1 MNQNRP
7 DNERTPR
14 IVTLDFNGGNRIYR
28 NRELGMN
35 IPVRIAPSGISADRA
50 RALAAALNREYA
62 GSSVQFEVGVNSTET
77 ASAVRIGRTD
87 DFDRYGAFLGLA
99 EGIGSGDAFVLLDDS
114 ADDAELVDVI
124 RHEAGHILGTL
135 DHGGAD
141 LARYALFSTEYD
153 YSKAFLDAEGET
165 RRQYLKKKTTITTT
179 LISGSDDDY
188 NFTVGAYETTT
199 ETTYEYGSYQRAY
212 DEENY
217 TWYWP
222 SPPATEYV
230 EENYSY
236 KAYQTLSGKHAKYRI
251 GNSGG
256 TITACTA
263 QYITVKG
270 LVYRDKTNTYGYVN
284 GSNTYTTNLEYS
296 APRISRG
303 VAEGCIS
310 TSLEVTGNAFA
321 TGCKAAKITV
331 AGEVYAWD
339 GWGGDDLPYGD
350 YTVFHAVLENS
361 TVVGTNG
368 SFWAT
373 YDYEEDNLTGLY
385 PSVLKVDFGGTASH
399 VTVKSSNVHIG
410 DGGAGEEGSKTA
422 KQWNLLGNAVVN
434 NLVVDGGDVNVYC
447 GGELNNAKI
456 KGTLRIG
463 DGAHLGGTINTTRVE
478 LANVVPNTTI
488 TIKLDLR
495 DFAKANYTET
505 QRVDKDE
512 HNYVLRKI
520 EYFAN
525 YTTRTT
531 EYTCFCDKDGD
542 VRYDDITVTYDT
554 FDNKDGRFDMT
565 NWKYTFEA
573 DIGSVDATAMPYI
586 VVDFGGTEKMFDR
599 GTLKFNYPSTNQ
611 KIQFQMNS
619 NELKWEEQW
628 SEGDNA
634 SYTGTILYD
643 ASLYGEAADVL
654 WLEYGEDPEAE
665 YTIDLAPEMAGAT
678 EITAITTAGT
688 GDGALPDA
696 EIKGTTLV
704 VKGDRVQD
712 GNLVVKA
719 EDPAH
724 LDHECELELL
734 VVPEE
739 IPVIGKL
746 GAKHYSSML
755 KRAQKDHIT
764 TISDVLPYNIH
775 TKIFGLAFDLT
786 NMGIT
791 LTVNWTEP
799 SMELK
804 LQGKMEWKLGKG
816 TAGTGRNLKLV
827 VDLSGDENFITIT
840 NKKGEYSWNIVGELK
855 VPDFKI
861 GKFQFSNMSLKVD
874 KGNYAFIATGY
885 VQLPWIKYAFG
896 GSLGI
901 VDGYLDSMAIGTD
914 NLNIPLGSTGLFLQ
928 KIEGGIS
935 GIATEVNLT
944 FNGTFGLTAGPKI
957 SVDFVDWLGIDSG
970 EYSLCEIT
978 LSGSLSTSGELE
990 GKSNCVI
997 LGGLATGGGSAG
1009 IKNGELFSTGTYTF
1023 LNNSISIKGEL
1034 HAGTG
1039 GITITGKGTASVP
1052 REKYFGPLAGFEMSA
1067 NVEAAVHRTASD
1079 SYVTAW
1085 QVVSLF
1091 GNNFS
1096 IGFKCTFEGTVTLLG
1111 ATDLLHE
1118 EERGLRMLK
1127 SNIPVQSESL
1137 AAPLSVGNEPS
1148 ASKTVTVNNS
1158 GVSLFQFNLT
1168 SSSASV
1174 SLTCDGAEYTQ
1185 AAIAAGNFENMQ
1197 VVSELSGE
1205 TYITIA
1211 VNNAASGEW
1220 TMNAYDDENAT
1231 FGVYGVEGGM
1241 RKPVITI
1248 KAGDSGRSASIG
1260 YALGDLAGLENV
1272 RLSIYRT
1279 EEDAGYTGQ
1288 RLVVIDKPEAEGNWE
1303 WVMNDEIAGGDYA
1316 FYLMVESSGQTPV
1329 YSDISKAYTFRTVD
1343 TEAPDQIQ
1351 VVTCEWK
1358 STGTVISWDEPW
1370 DDHGVAGY
1378 KIRYTTGDEDMA
1390 EADATTN
1397 TFTFDKVPNGTYDFQ
1412 VAAYDAAGNL
1422 SAWSEQQSCLVLT
1435 AENAT
1440 YKDLTL
1446 AEPLELDEYESAVN
1460 ITGGDISI
1468 TTAANSLL
1476 SGSTVGNAEIS
1487 GILNASTVAGK
1498 AVLLADGT
1506 ACAITVNGKF
1516 EIRSGTANGVTV
1528 AEDGSLVIAKG
1539 AAAKNITVN
1548 AGGSV
1553 TLQDGAEYEGLV
1565 LDYGSSLILP
1575 DGNIYRLTG
1584 DIRTAGALNTRTFL
1598 FANGHKI
1605 VFEQYRQT
1613 GEMTNPGTE
1622 YARDDVA
1629 FMTDFDKLGTG
1640 VLEIEIDSGSPGNY
1654 KIADKVASFNGTIT
1668 VVDHA
1673 TGASAAVGFDDYT
1686 LVGESLCMLVK
1697 SDAGYG
1703 TSSLYLLTRTA
1714 AVDAPTITVSGADGD
1729 WTDVITVTVD
1739 SPCVKRTC
1747 RYSLNEDMSDAV
1759 VVTSDSNDPFV
1770 LEKSALT
1777 ANATYYLQ
1785 AKVESSYGVES
1796 PWSET
1801 ASFTVV
1807 PKYSG
1812 PVLTVTAEKLGTTY
1826 IVLTASGME
1835 GSESSIDAY
1844 DFRYADNPEMDNAV
1858 SRTSYQNEA
1867 WIDRDYFVEGQDYYI
1882 QVRAMSR
1889 GEWGEWG
1896 PTLVYNTEGYDYDG
1910 ITVGDGCKYTY
1921 LQLNGGKKARNITVT
1936 TGGIVYGGGAKGAVD
1951 GITLNDGIFY
1961 ASCPVTDA
1969 VVNGGLFALQ
1979 TAGSVSD
1986 LIVNG
1991 GTAALMFGTLNG
2003 AIIGAD
2009 ATMDITNG
2017 IYEPTITGTILI
2029 RGGMQVYE
2037 DHPGITT
2044 DASFIFDLGAHESE
2058 AMRERMFIDY
2068 ISPLGGTSSFTVKL
2082 DDTPEAG
2089 DYKLTN
2095 LAEWDTISLVL
2106 AANDGTELGVM
2117 APGGEAIRF
2126 NGLSYSLVQQ
2136 DTAVSLHVSG
2146 SGPSPEPPTPSK
2158 YVAKSD
2164 VDGNGVSDVM
2174 FVWTGEHGEGNYQ
2187 HGYWMNGTS
2196 EWRSQNGGHP
2206 AEWVNLGC
2214 CDMAGDGK
2222 ADSVL
2227 VGNVVVNG
2235 VRGAYIGY
2243 YADAVDT
2250 DANWT
2255 NIGYLNNAD
2264 DIDWK
2269 NAVGNLTGGTANSI
2283 VWYAPELY
2291 ALGAWT
2297 DGTDSWTTI
2306 SNSFGG
2312 ADWVLVGCGDF
2323 DGDGKDSVVMS
2334 GANGTYLYAA
2344 DLNGTSASLGSANWS
2359 GWEVRAIGDF
2369 SGDGKD
2375 DIVAF
2380 HKETG
2385 LVAMWGDGDAVNNWS
2400 LLGQLDANDWFVVG
2414 AGDYNGDQKDD
2425 LLVRQYS
2432 TGMLGYY
2439 ASGDTTQWN
2448 TLGYGVDM
2456 SWTVIA

>member
-1 MNQNRP
+1 MATLPKHDTQTNR
-7 DNERTPR
+7 T
-14 IVTLDFNGGNRIYR
+14 VVLDFNGGTQVYR
-28 NRELGMN
+28 NPELGLN
-35 IPVRIAPSGISADRA
+35 IPAQIKPGEFSAARRA
-50 RALAAALNREYA
+50 GLVSKLNLEYA
-62 GSSVQFEVGVNSTET
+62 SHGVHFTTDAMPGAST
-77 ASAVRIGRTD
+77 VRIGRTD
-87 DFDRYGAFLGLA
+87 AFDHFGRFLGLA
-99 EGIGSGDAFVLLDDS
+99 EGIGSGDAFVLLDAS
-114 ADDAELVDVI
+114 AKDAELAAVI

-135 DHGGAD
+135 DHGGTG
-141 LARYALFSTEYD
+141 LARYALFWTEYD
-153 YSKAFLDAEGET
+153 YSKAFVDAAHEQY
-165 RRQYLKKKTTITTT
+165 RQYLKRKSTVTNTC
-179 LISGSDDDY
+179 ISGSDDDDS
-188 NFTVGAYETTT
+188 FTVGAYETST
-199 ETTYEYGSYQRAY
+199 ETYYEYGSYQSLY
-212 DEENY
+212 DPDHD

-230 EENYSY
+230 EENYTF
-236 KAYQTLSGKHAKYRI
+236 KAYQSLSGKHAKYRI
-251 GNSGG
+251 DNSGG

-263 QYITVKG
+263 QYITVKE
-270 LVYRDKTNTYGYVN
+270 LVYRDRTDTYGYVN
-284 GSNTYTTNLEYS
+284 GSSTYTTSLVYS

-303 VAEGCIS
+303 VAEGCKS
-310 TSLEVTGNAFA
+310 TTLNVTGNAFA
-321 TGCKAAKITV
+321 TDCKAAKITV

-368 SFWAT
+368 TYWAT

-385 PSVLKVDFGGTASH
+385 SSGLEVNFGGTASH
-399 VTVKSSNVHIG
+399 VTVQSGSVTIG
-410 DGGAGEEGSKTA
+410 YGGALEAGSTTA
-422 KQWNLLGNAVVN
+422 KQWKLLGNAVVN
-434 NLVVDGGDVNVYC
+434 NLVVDDGDVNVYY

-478 LANVVPNTTI
+478 LANVVPTTTI

-531 EYTCFCDKDGD
+531 EYTCFRDKDGD
-542 VRYDDITVTYDT
+542 VRYDDIRVTYDT
-554 FDNKDGRFDMT
+554 FDNLDGRFDMT

-586 VVDFGGTEKMFDR
+586 VVDFGGTEKMFDS
-599 GTLKFNYPSTNQ
+599 GKLKFNYPSTNR

-628 SEGDNA
+628 SEGDNS

-665 YTIDLAPEMAGAT
+665 YTIELAPEMAGAT

-724 LDHECELELL
+724 LDHECALELL

-746 GAKHYSSML
+746 GAKHYSDML

-764 TISDVLPYNIH
+764 QISDVLPYNIH

-901 VDGYLDSMAIGTD
+901 TDGYLDSMAIGTD
-914 NLNIPLGSTGLFLQ
+914 NLNILLGGTGLFLQ

-935 GIATEVNLT
+935 GIATDLNLS
-944 FNGTFGLTAGPKI
+944 FNGTLGLTAGPKI
-957 SVDFVDWLGIDSG
+957 SVEFVDWLGIDSG
-970 EYSLCEIT
+970 EYSLCEMT
-978 LSGSLSTSGELE
+978 LTGTLSTSGELE

-1009 IKNGELFSTGTYTF
+1009 IKDGELFVSGTYTF
-1023 LNNSISIKGEL
+1023 LNNCISIKGEM
-1034 HAGTG
+1034 HAGLG

-1067 NVEAAVHRTASD
+1067 NVEAAVNRHASD
-1079 SYVTAW
+1079 SYVLAW
-1085 QVVSLF
+1085 QAVSLF

-1096 IGFKCTFEGTVTLLG
+1096 IGFKSTFEGEVTLLG
-1111 ATDLLHE
+1111 ATDLLKE
-1118 EERGLRMLK
+1118 EERDLRTLK
-1127 SNIPVQSESL
+1127 SNIPVRSESV
-1137 AAPLSVGNEPS
+1137 AAPLRDGAEPS
-1148 ASKTVTVNNS
+1148 ASKTVTVNYS
-1158 GVSLFQFNLT
+1158 GLSLFQFNLT

-1197 VVSELSGE
+1197 VVSELSGDMF
-1205 TYITIA
+1205 ITIA

-1241 RKPVITI
+1241 QKPVI
-1248 KAGDSGRSASIG
+1248 ASITVGADARSSTIG
-1260 YALGDLAGLENV
+1260 YTLGDLAGLENV
-1272 RLSIYRT
+1272 RLSVYRT
-1279 EEDAGYTGQ
+1279 GKEAGYTGQ
-1288 RLVVIDKPEAEGNWE
+1288 RLVVIDKPEAEGTWE
-1303 WVMNDEIAGGDYA
+1303 WVMNDELAGGDYA
-1316 FYLMVESSGQTPV
+1316 FYLMVESNGQTPV

-1358 STGTVISWDEPW
+1358 STGTVISWEEPW

-1378 KIRYTTGDEDMA
+1378 RIRYATGDEDVS
-1390 EADATTN
+1390 EADVTTN
-1397 TFTFDKVPNGTYDFQ
+1397 SFTFDKVPNGTYEFQ
-1412 VAAYDAAGNL
+1412 VVAYDEGGNL

-1435 AENAT
+1435 VGNAK

-1446 AEPLELDEYESAVN
+1446 AEPLKLEEYESAVN
-1460 ITGGDISI
+1460 TTGGDISI

-1476 SGSTVGNAEIS
+1476 SGSTIGNAEIS
-1487 GILNASTVAGK
+1487 GILDASTVTGK
-1498 AVLLADGT
+1498 AVLLAGGT
-1506 ACAITVNGKF
+1506 ACAVTVNGKF
-1516 EIRSGTANGVTV
+1516 EIRSGTADGITV
-1528 AEDGSLVIAKG
+1528 AEGGSLVIGTG
-1539 AAAKNITVN
+1539 AVAKNITVN

-1553 TLQDGAEYEGLV
+1553 TFQDGAEYEGLV

-1575 DGNIYRLTG
+1575 DGNTYRLTG

-1629 FMTDFDKLGTG
+1629 FVTDFDKLGTG
-1640 VLEIEIDSGSPGNY
+1640 VLEIEIDSGSPGSY

-1673 TGASAAVGFDDYT
+1673 TGTSAAVGFDDYT
-1686 LVGESLCMLVK
+1686 LVGETLCKLSK
-1697 SDAGYG
+1697 TSSGYG
-1703 TSSLYLLTRTA
+1703 TSSLYLLTKTA
-1714 AVDAPTITVSGADGD
+1714 AVEAPTITVSGADGD
-1729 WTDVITVTVD
+1729 WTDVITVTLD
-1739 SPCVKRTC
+1739 SPCAKRTY

-1759 VVTSDSNDPFV
+1759 VVTSDGTEPFT
-1770 LEKSALT
+1770 LAKSALT
-1777 ANATYYLQ
+1777 AYATYYLQ

-1801 ASFTVV
+1801 VGFTVV

-1812 PVLTVTAEKLGTTY
+1812 AVLTVTAEKNGTTY
-1826 IVLTASGME
+1826 IVLTANGME
-1835 GSESSIDAY
+1835 SSEYSIDAY

-1858 SRTSYQNEA
+1858 SSTSYQSEA
-1867 WIDRDYFVEGQDYYI
+1867 WIERTNFVEGQDYYI
-1882 QVRAMSR
+1882 QVRAFSR
-1889 GEWGEWG
+1889 GEWGDWG

-1910 ITVGDGCKYTY
+1910 ITVGDDTY

-1936 TGGIVYGGGAKGAVD
+1936 TGGIVYGGGGKSVD

-1961 ASCPVTDA
+1961 AGCPVTDA
-1969 VVNGGLFALQ
+1969 VVNGGLFALL
-1979 TAGSVSD
+1979 ANGSVSD

-1991 GTAALMFGTLNG
+1991 GTASLWFGTLNG
-2003 AIIGAD
+2003 ATVGPD

-2029 RGGMQVYE
+2029 QGGMMIYE

-2044 DASFIFDLGAHESE
+2044 DASFVFDLGAHESE
-2058 AMRERMFIDY
+2058 SMRDRAFVDY
-2068 ISPLGGTSSFTVKL
+2068 IAPLSGAKSFTVKL

-2089 DYKLTN
+2089 DYR
-2095 LAEWDTISLVL
+2095 LAGLNETDTISLSFNL
-2106 AANDGTELGVM
+2106 AANDGTVLGVL
-2117 APGGEAIRF
+2117 APGGESILH
-2126 NGLSYSLVQQ
+2126 NGLYYSVYQEYGV
-2136 DTAVSLHVSG
+2136 VSLHVSG
-2146 SGPSPEPPTPSK
+2146 SETPPEPPTPSE
-2158 YVAKSD
+2158 YVAKFD
-2164 VDGNGVSDVM
+2164 IDGNGVSDVM
-2174 FVWTGEHGEGNYQ
+2174 FVWTGEHGDGNYQ

-2196 EWRSQNGGHP
+2196 EWQSANSNHP
-2206 AEWVNLGC
+2206 AEWDNLGC
-2214 CDMAGDGK
+2214 YDMTGDGK

-2227 VGNVVVNG
+2227 FGNVTSEAG
-2235 VRGAYIGY
+2235 IKGAYIGY
-2243 YADAVDT
+2243 YADANDLPDGSTWV
-2250 DANWT
+2250 
-2255 NIGYLNNAD
+2255 NIGYLTNEKN
-2264 DIDWK
+2264 IDWK
-2269 NAVGNLTGGTANSI
+2269 N
-2283 VWYAPELY
+2283 
-2291 ALGAWT
+2291 
-2297 DGTDSWTTI
+2297 
-2306 SNSFGG
+2306 
-2312 ADWVLVGCGDF
+2312 
-2323 DGDGKDSVVMS
+2323 
-2334 GANGTYLYAA
+2334 
-2344 DLNGTSASLGSANWS
+2344 
-2359 GWEVRAIGDF
+2359 
-2369 SGDGKD
+2369 
-2375 DIVAF
+2375 
-2380 HKETG
+2380 
-2385 LVAMWGDGDAVNNWS
+2385 
-2400 LLGQLDANDWFVVG
+2400 
-2414 AGDYNGDQKDD
+2414 
-2425 LLVRQYS
+2425 
-2432 TGMLGYY
+2432 
-2439 ASGDTTQWN
+2439 
-2448 TLGYGVDM
+2448 
-2456 SWTVIA
+2456 